1 MWWQEKKMSLAVLMV
16 LGLLTAT
23 PAQSDQHRRL
33 RLKFTATLC
42 SFTTVNSIF
51 TVKSLGWVRTHR

>member
-1 MWWQEKKMSLAVLMV
+1 MSLAVLMV